1 MKTSPLVPLVATA
14 GALLLAGCAS
24 TQTTYVPQGSSRLVT
39 SVGKVNIQ
47 DFEQAADDMVK
58 SLTDNLISPG
68 KLQSSVPSEPSLM
81 AISRIVNSTGQQL
94 ETDLLTKKIRVAL
107 NRTGLVQTSTTI
119 GIGGAEDPIAAD
131 QQKAQEFFEDK
142 KHTRLPDY
150 TLSGKIIEVKDKAGN
165 IHQSSYVFQLSLTS
179 NKGVAVWEEEKTITK
194 QGSRATVGF

>member
-1 MKTSPLVPLVATA
+1 MKKTHLIPLVAAA

-24 TQTTYVPQGSSRLVT
+24 TQTTYVPQGSTRLVT
-39 SVGKVNIQ
+39 SVGKINIQ

-68 KLQSSVPSEPSLM
+68 KLQSGVPSEPALL

-94 ETDLLTKKIRVAL
+94 ETDLLTKKMRVAL
-107 NRTGLVQTSTTI
+107 NRTGLVQTSTTM
-119 GIGGAEDPIAAD
+119 GLGGPEDPLAAD
-131 QQKAQEFFEDK
+131 QQKAQKFFEDK
-142 KHTRLPDY
+142 KHSRLPDY
-150 TLSGKIIEVKDKAGN
+150 TLSGKIIELRDKAGN
-165 IHQSSYVFQLSLTS
+165 IRQSSYTFQLSLTS